1 MQRQKLGVGA
11 SSLSS
16 SSIFSSPSEPALD
29 RKMAVYVLARL
40 SPYLSV
46 CLGFLGFL
54 GSLLQK
60 QRGIPLLAKVDGMD
74 VDAAMSTEW
83 ITKLPDGSLIP
94 CGARQRVLW
103 LRFLPSG
110 PPIVCPVVSPQ
121 IVDVRFNFSPC

>member
-54 GSLLQK
+54 GSLLLCSFVPNELHSK
-60 QRGIPLLAKVDGMD
+60 SSAEYRSWRKSMAL
-74 VDAAMSTEW
+74 MSM
-83 ITKLPDGSLIP
+83 
-94 CGARQRVLW
+94 
-103 LRFLPSG
+103 LRCRRNG
-110 PPIVCPVVSPQ
+110 
-121 IVDVRFNFSPC
+121 